1 MLPSLSKLLYDKV
14 SIGFKEDVKFPL
26 QCSSGLKI
34 WRQAIL
40 EYFDDYSWHAQHFTK
55 STIIDCWK
63 LVYKWIYSSMLHL
76 LVWMLDDM
84 VAARMAKQNIQKAS
98 VPLDSVPRVIW
109 QFYEVA
115 QSQDGPIERS
125 LLTTW
130 NKVFTRFCFP
140 FSICRVWKKSLIC
153 WVNLRIF
160 YTRSCTALCAADLGS
175 SGQDT
180 FRAGI
185 FWGLPTSCKLP

>member
-1 MLPSLSKLLYDKV
+1 MTQIFEGKCITNRHRIFACVYDVDFLEEWKEGGIFFKTPCSSPRAWLSVTLVCYIVHRTQWSIFEISIRKLLGKFKV
-14 SIGFKEDVKFPL
+14 CFVTHMVLRTWECIKKD
-26 QCSSGLKI
+26 I
-34 WRQAIL
+34 
-40 EYFDDYSWHAQHFTK
+40 AQN
-55 STIIDCWK
+55 CWK
-63 LVYKWIYSSMLHL
+63 LFDKCIYSSMLHL

-140 FSICRVWKKSLIC
+140 FSICRVWKSH
-153 WVNLRIF
+153 WFV
-160 YTRSCTALCAADLGS
+160 G
-175 SGQDT
+175 
-180 FRAGI
+180 
-185 FWGLPTSCKLP
+185 